1 MVTEKVK
8 IDSQG
13 MGVEKALSITEKA
26 GTYGDLDKR
35 ETIRLRLLA
44 EELIGLMRGI
54 AGDIDAD
61 FWIEKE
67 GNQYVLKLQS
77 DVDLSKEMRQQFL
90 DVSSSGTNSAVKGFM
105 GKIRES
111 IAVALLPTEDI
122 NVAMQGVTLGLM
134 TMGCPEAYENNVNAY
149 MWSLQRY
156 KTALDG
162 VEDAEK
168 EEAWDEL
175 EKSVVASIADDVQV
189 SVKGSS
195 VEISIIKQF

>member
-1 MVTEKVK
+1 MVTEKVR

-13 MGVEKALSITEKA
+13 AGVEKALSITEKA
-26 GTYGDLDKR
+26 GAYGDLDKR

-54 AGDIDAD
+54 AGEIEAD

-67 GNQYVLKLQS
+67 DNSYILKLHS
-77 DVDLSKEMRQQFL
+77 DIDMSRELRKQFL
-90 DVSSSGTNSAVKGFM
+90 EVSSSGTNSAVKGFM

-111 IAVALLPTEDI
+111 IAVALLPTEDL

-134 TMGCPEAYENNVNAY
+134 TMGCPEVYENNVNAY

-156 KTALDG
+156 KSALDG
-162 VEDAEK
+162 IEDLET
-168 EEAWDEL
+168 EDAWDEL
-175 EKSVVASIADDVQV
+175 EKSIVASIADDVQV

-195 VEISIIKQF
+195 VEIAIFKNF

>member
-54 AGDIDAD
+54 AGAIDAD

-175 EKSVVASIADDVQV
+175 EKSIVASIADDVQV